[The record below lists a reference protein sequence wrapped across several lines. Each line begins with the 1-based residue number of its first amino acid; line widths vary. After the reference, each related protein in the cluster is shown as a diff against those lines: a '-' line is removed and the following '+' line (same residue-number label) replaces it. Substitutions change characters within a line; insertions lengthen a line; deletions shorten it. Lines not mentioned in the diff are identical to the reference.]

1 MTSRNPTFFRR
12 RRRTG
17 AAILALSLLPLTACT
32 GEGTSP
38 GATTA
43 PQTTS
48 ATATVTPVAAPTPT
62 PSYKPADAAGRA
74 QNVPVPVLPEA
85 AKAETKEGLE
95 AFAKYWFSQL
105 NFAYETGDSSG
116 LASVTSANCKF
127 CSNLTNS
134 LTGNYASDRWLGG
147 GKIETPSIST
157 TFQADAS
164 GQQQVVVQVQQA
176 KISYFEPGGAE
187 FRQATLPSDTGN
199 VMLVSFKSGA
209 WQLVDLHP
217 IR

>member
-17 AAILALSLLPLTACT
+17 AAILALSLLPLAACT
-32 GEGTSP
+32 GGGAAP
-38 GATTA
+38 GATAA
-43 PQTTS
+43 PQSAS
-48 ATATVTPVAAPTPT
+48 ATASASAAAPTPT

-85 AKAETKEGLE
+85 ARAETKEGLE
-95 AFAKYWFSQL
+95 AFAKYWFQQL
-105 NFAYETGDSSG
+105 NFAYETGDVSR
-116 LASVTSANCKF
+116 LAPVTSSDCKF
-127 CSNLTNS
+127 CSNIINS
-134 LTGNYASDRWLGG
+134 LTANYASDRWLAG

-164 GQQQVVVQVQQA
+164 GHQQVVVQVQQA
-176 KISYFEPGGAE
+176 EISYFESGGTE
-187 FRQATLPSDTGN
+187 FRPATLPSDTGN
-199 VMLVSFKSGA
+199 VMLISFRSGV